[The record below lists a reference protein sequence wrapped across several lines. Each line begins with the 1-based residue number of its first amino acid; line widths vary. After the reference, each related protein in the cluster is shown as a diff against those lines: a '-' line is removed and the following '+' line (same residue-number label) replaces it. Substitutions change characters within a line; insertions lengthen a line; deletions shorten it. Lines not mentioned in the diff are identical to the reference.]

1 MDQHMRTSA
10 ADVASADLVYLT
22 HHSFSLWC
30 QRQQSVAVDHL
41 RSPKLAKRLNARAC
55 LEGAEPASLPPAVHS
70 LPPLNGSAQPLTPER
85 LVPCSPTSKEA
96 LWQRVWAHPTIAAAV
111 AASVPVVLTLTNNEC
126 GAPWGRR
133 EPPRGLLLQMTQDRT
148 RRPYDAVVPL
158 ALASP
163 SWLVGAEAAPPWPL
177 APWATRQLL
186 FFAGHVPKLY
196 ISATRYK
203 LWRQLYNRTGVTAV
217 SLGLELVP

>member
-1 MDQHMRTSA
+1 MQEPPADSTQHCRIRVFDVAKETGVRLHPAHTPCRWKEHQFATEWWMDRHMRTSA

-148 RRPYDAVVPL
+148 RRPRVPRRR
-158 ALASP
+158 P
-163 SWLVGAEAAPPWPL
+163 
-177 APWATRQLL
+177 RDC
-186 FFAGHVPKLY
+186 
-196 ISATRYK
+196 R
-203 LWRQLYNRTGVTAV
+203 R
-217 SLGLELVP
+217 